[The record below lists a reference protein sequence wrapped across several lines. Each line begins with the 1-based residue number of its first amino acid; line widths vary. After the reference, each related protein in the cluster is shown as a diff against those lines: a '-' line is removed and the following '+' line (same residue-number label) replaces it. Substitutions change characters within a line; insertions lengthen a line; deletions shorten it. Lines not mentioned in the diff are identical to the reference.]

1 MQYYMS
7 LFFGGTNEELFQ
19 IIASYLENAGID
31 FRKKYETDGGI
42 TVVSDYFVIWIDI
55 PEESDKRG
63 FLWLKEDYGVT
74 VNYDINFQLYPDG
87 TNEMICDL
95 VSYLLGNIDGDL
107 YLTSEFDTDIIYRNH
122 ELHISPSW
130 EKYFKNLA
138 KE

>member
-7 LFFGGTNEELFQ
+7 LCFGGTNEELFQ

-87 TNEMICDL
+87 TNEMMPMQ
-95 VSYLLGNIDGDL
+95 SMG
-107 YLTSEFDTDIIYRNH
+107 F
-122 ELHISPSW
+122 
-130 EKYFKNLA
+130 
-138 KE
+138 